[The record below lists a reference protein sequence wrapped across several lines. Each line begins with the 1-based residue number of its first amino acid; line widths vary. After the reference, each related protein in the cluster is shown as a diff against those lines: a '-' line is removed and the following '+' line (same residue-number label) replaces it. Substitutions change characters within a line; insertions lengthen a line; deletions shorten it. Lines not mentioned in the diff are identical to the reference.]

1 MTHPGILTSAALAA
15 ALSLAALCPAH
26 ASGAQSAGALTFRVT
41 VAGAARDGGV
51 ITAPIG
57 AVPTM
62 AGVDPDFN
70 GCAVIKHRSDGASSY
85 EIHMNYKGGLNLMVV
100 GDKPSV
106 TQEIHLTVRNYRP
119 NAASYVAGDPNFVS
133 LAFALNGRVYGL
145 GLDNMAHLRNG
156 ERDGTI
162 VSRHASR
169 LYPASGSGSG
179 SHKVTGVT
187 YQASWHCATVLHLTQ
202 SI

>member
-1 MTHPGILTSAALAA
+1 MTHSGILASAALAA
-15 ALSLAALCPAH
+15 ALSLATLCPATTL
-26 ASGAQSAGALTFRVT
+26 GAQSAGALTFHVT

-62 AGVDPDFN
+62 AGVGPDFN
-70 GCAVIKHRSDGASSY
+70 GCAIIKHTSDGASSY
-85 EIHMNYKGGLNLMVV
+85 EIHMNYMGGLNLLVV

-106 TQEIHLTVRNYRP
+106 TQEIYLTIRNYRP
-119 NAASYVAGDPNFVS
+119 NAAAYVAGDPNVVS
-133 LAFALNGRVYGL
+133 LAFAINGRVYGL
-145 GLDNMAHLRNG
+145 GLDNTAHLQNG

-169 LYPASGSGSG
+169 LYPASNSGSG
-179 SHKVTGVT
+179 SHEVTGVT
-187 YQASWHCATVLHLTQ
+187 YQASWHCATVLHLTRA
-202 SI
+202 I